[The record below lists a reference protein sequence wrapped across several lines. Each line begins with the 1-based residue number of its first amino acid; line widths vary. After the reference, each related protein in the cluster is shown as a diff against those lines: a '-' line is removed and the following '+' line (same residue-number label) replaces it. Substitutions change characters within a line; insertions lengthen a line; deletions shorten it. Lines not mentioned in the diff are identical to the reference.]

1 MEKNFKNVL
10 EELKSLKAQ
19 LTEDYIFNG
28 EDGMMD
34 DGMGGE
40 MSPEMG
46 AEQQPDPSMVRPQQQ
61 QMIGQGDSEEE
72 IAMHAQEV
80 IQHEPI
86 IGKIRETAIEGLKK
100 YADHPTSSLYE
111 FFKKVFL
118 ESDKVLTDTGN
129 KK

>member
-34 DGMGGE
+34 DGMGAE

-46 AEQQPDPSMVRPQQQ
+46 AEKQPDPSMVRPQQQ
-61 QMIGQGDSEEE
+61 QMMGQSDSEEE